1 MKNLII
7 LSLLFTLTSKLYAE
21 FYIESTITGIIEN
34 EGYQLPNGNQFLM
47 IKGTYQWTNNVGYY
61 GTATCKGLLEKEGTI
76 SSINYLCEAINQ
88 KGDKQYI
95 LSKRKSADLQSGAG
109 KQIVVDA
116 TGDDRILIGTVC
128 NFAISYL
135 KNNAFAKIKCPVSE
149 EVFNEYKSKL

>member
-1 MKNLII
+1 MKKLII
-7 LSLLFTLTSKLYAE
+7 LSILFTISTKLYAE
-21 FYIESTITGIIEN
+21 FYIESTVTGIIEN
-34 EGYQLPNGNQFLM
+34 DGYQLPNGNQFFM
-47 IKGTYQWTNNVGYY
+47 IKGTYQWTNNIGYY

-76 SSINYLCEAINQ
+76 SSINYLCESINQ

-116 TGDDRILIGTVC
+116 TGNDKIFIGTEC

-135 KNNAFAKIKCPVSE
+135 KNNAFAKTKCPVSK
-149 EVFNEYKSKL
+149 EVYNEYKNNL